1 MRQKVFLNE
10 ISVLPI
16 RIIGD
21 CPIIHI
27 PLVLSSGS
35 ATARKSAPS
44 PHTLNHCPVT
54 QYHFVS
60 INTGADRGGE
70 EVHSRGGWEMVS

>member
-1 MRQKVFLNE
+1 MRQTVFLNK

-21 CPIIHI
+21 SPIIRI
-27 PLVLSSGS
+27 PLDRCSGS

-44 PHTLNHCPVT
+44 PRNPNHCPVT
-54 QYHFVS
+54 QHHFVS
-60 INTGADRGGE
+60 ISTGADRGGE
-70 EVHSRGGWEMVS
+70 EVHTRGGWEMVS